1 MPTILRLEGFR
12 FMIFQGDADHP
23 PAHVHAFKAGS
34 EIVLN
39 LMPLAARS
47 SKGMSG
53 ADARRARD
61 IIEEHHELFLNAWSR
76 LHA

>member
-23 PAHVHAFKAGS
+23 PPHVHAFKAGS
-34 EIVLN
+34 EVVIN
-39 LMPLAARS
+39 LAPLAIRLNR
-47 SKGMSG
+47 GMCS

-61 IIEEHHELFLNAWSR
+61 IAQEHHELLLSAWSR